1 MIWQLA
7 VIATGFLSG
16 LAQVVGKRQ
25 VGEMSAFQS
34 GLMRDLMTWVIVIWI
49 FVKEGNFSFGWPAAV
64 IVGVGVLESISI
76 AAYFSALRSGM
87 AATAV
92 FSYPLSQLLIVLFA
106 AMLFGEWTYFD
117 LQTTRGMVNIF
128 ALVLTSIL
136 MIVYGGKGKIQK
148 FKWSTALFVSAV
160 ITALGNIQSKWAV
173 STLGYSAATAMF
185 WEYLGIVLGGAVFVY
200 GRGQNLKLGWKSW
213 GWGIVQGILFGVSA
227 LWYITLLKTSPLG
240 ISSLMRRV
248 TIVLVTLLVAFLGYR
263 EDKKM
268 NAKQGFSLILAIVIF
283 VLVMSVNK

>member
-16 LAQVVGKRQ
+16 LAQIVGKKQ
-25 VGEMSAFQS
+25 VGQMSAFQS
-34 GLMRDLMTWVIVIWI
+34 GLMRDLMTWAIVIWI
-49 FVKEGNFSFGWPAAV
+49 FVKEGNFHFAWPAVV
-64 IVGVGVLESISI
+64 IVGVGILESISI

-106 AMLFGEWTYFD
+106 ALLFGEWKYFD
-117 LQTTRGMVNIF
+117 LHTSRGMINIL

-136 MIVYGGKGKIQK
+136 MIVYGGKGKVQK
-148 FKWSTALFVSAV
+148 FHWSTALFVSAV

-173 STLGYSAATAMF
+173 TTLGYSAATAMF
-185 WEYLGIVLGGAVFVY
+185 WEYLGIVMGGTMFVY
-200 GRGQNLKLGWKSW
+200 GRGQNLKLGWKNW
-213 GWGIVQGILFGVSA
+213 GWGVVQGILFGVSA

-248 TIVLVTLLVAFLGYR
+248 TIVLVTLLAAFLGYR

-268 NAKQGFSLILAIVIF
+268 SAKQSLSLILGIIIF
-283 VLVMSVNK
+283 GLVMTVNR